1 MGKLKIIVQRET
13 RNERKRRNEI
23 IRQARKRMGR
33 SVDRIHFEV
42 VSFTRRWWQEDMVVG
57 EELTNVRWFTLIN
70 ERASTKETV
79 GGVV

>member
-1 MGKLKIIVQRET
+1 
-13 RNERKRRNEI
+13 
-23 IRQARKRMGR
+23 MGR